1 MVGAGCPFG
10 CVQHLSQLERDIM
23 KPLIITLV
31 VLFVL
36 FMLLLT
42 YALMCAAK
50 RGDIMQETINSQRNL
65 DQAEQKT
72 DELE

>member
-1 MVGAGCPFG
+1 
-10 CVQHLSQLERDIM
+10 M

>member
-1 MVGAGCPFG
+1 
-10 CVQHLSQLERDIM
+10 M

-65 DQAEQKT
+65 GQAEQKT